1 MPPKTKTPSQAE
13 MKTRI
18 ARFKD
23 LVSTKAR
30 HAEAKGIP
38 QEVMEMITAKST
50 FNVMSPA
57 DLGGQLSP
65 KPAVIGGDAGVF
77 RLGIA
82 TCPAGNGPGLH
93 VHWNTHETFMALTGR
108 WEIRWGD
115 TGEESTIIEPFDLIA
130 VPPGVTRQFINL
142 SDKDAHLPG
151 DHPGTERRVRRCRP
165 RARNG
170 RSDQEEV
177 RRSDASE
184 AARRGLAVHAR
195 CQRAAGSRVWSAYPG
210 RRIRLI
216 IPCRPS
222 STRSTRKPSRQ

>member
-1 MPPKTKTPSQAE
+1 MPARTKTPTQAE

-30 HAEAKGIP
+30 HSQSKGIP
-38 QEVMEMITAKST
+38 LEVMEMITAKST
-50 FNVMSPA
+50 FNVMSPD

-65 KPAVIGGDAGVF
+65 KPAVVGGDAGVF

-108 WEIRWGD
+108 WQIKWGD
-115 TGEESTIIEPFDLIA
+115 KGEESTILEPFDLIA

-142 SDKDAHLPG
+142 SDADAHLLVIIQG
-151 DHPGTERRVRRCRP
+151 KKGEFDDVGRVP
-165 RARNG
+165 ETAEAIKQKFG
-170 RSDQEEV
+170 AAMLQKLLDEGWQFSL
-177 RRSDASE
+177 DAN
-184 AARRGLAVHAR
+184 APKDAQTA
-195 CQRAAGSRVWSAYPG
+195 
-210 RRIRLI
+210 
-216 IPCRPS
+216 
-222 STRSTRKPSRQ
+222 

>member
-1 MPPKTKTPSQAE
+1 MTAKTKTPSQAE

-23 LVSTKAR
+23 LVSTKSR
-30 HAEAKGIP
+30 HSDKLGIP
-38 QEVMEMITAKST
+38 SEVMEMITAKST

-65 KPAVIGGDAGVF
+65 KPAVVGGDAGVF

-93 VHWNTHETFMALTGR
+93 VHWNTHETFMALTGK

-115 TGEESTIIEPFDLIA
+115 KGEESIVLEPFDLIA

-142 SDKDAHLPG
+142 SDKDAHLMVIIQG
-151 DHPGTERRVRRCRP
+151 KHGEFDDVGRVP
-165 RARNG
+165 ETADAIAQKFGPAMLQKLLDNG
-170 RSDQEEV
+170 WQFTL
-177 RRSDASE
+177 DANAPASAK
-184 AARRGLAVHAR
+184 AA
-195 CQRAAGSRVWSAYPG
+195 
-210 RRIRLI
+210 
-216 IPCRPS
+216 
-222 STRSTRKPSRQ
+222 